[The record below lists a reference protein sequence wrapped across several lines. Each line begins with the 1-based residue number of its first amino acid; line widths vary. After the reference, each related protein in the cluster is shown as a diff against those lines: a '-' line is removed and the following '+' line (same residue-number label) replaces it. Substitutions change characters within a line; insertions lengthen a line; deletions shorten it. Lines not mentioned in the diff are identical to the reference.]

1 MPAEATC
8 SVGEYV
14 NGKDD
19 LPTCSEYDDDS
30 WEDDFL
36 HP

>member
-1 MPAEATC
+1 MC

-14 NGKDD
+14 NGGEDD